1 MSGISAIYILDKK
14 GRPIIFRNYRGEV
27 TQDISSNFSK
37 KVLELEENNM
47 KPLFTIND
55 VHYCWIRY
63 KNIYIVAVSK
73 RNPDICMIFF
83 FLHRL
88 VDLLIGYF
96 GMLEEESIRDNFVL
110 IYELLDEVVDYGYPQ
125 NTDEKLLREYIK
137 ISSNRLMIRS
147 PLNVTTEVINNQVS
161 RVPGIKYQINQ
172 AFVDVIERVSSLIS
186 HKGEVLRSDIIGQIT
201 MRTTLSGMPLLKLGL
216 NDKSYFELS
225 GKESSGKT
233 VDMDDFKFHNCV
245 NINKFES
252 ERVIEFIPPDGFFTL
267 MNYRLNLKIKPLI
280 WVEVERKGISST
292 KVKYLVRAKS
302 NCKRNSIANNV
313 AIYIPVPN
321 DLQNPLF
328 KSTLG
333 SVTYSPDKE
342 VLVWN
347 IRKFPGMKET
357 NLITQF
363 NVPSLRGNDNKT
375 KYLKKPIEV
384 KFEIPSFTVSGIQIR
399 YLKITE
405 ASGYQAYPYVK
416 YLTKNGEY
424 QIRME

>member
-1 MSGISAIYILDKK
+1 MSGISSIYILDKK
-14 GRPIIFRNYRGEV
+14 GRPIIFRNYRGDV
-27 TQDISSNFSK
+27 TQDISSNFQK
-37 KVLELEENNM
+37 KVLELEENNL

-63 KNIYIVAVSK
+63 KDVYIVAVSK
-73 RNPDICMIFF
+73 RNPDICLIFF

-88 VDLLIGYF
+88 VDLLISYF
-96 GMLEEESIRDNFVL
+96 NILEEESIRDNFVI
-110 IYELLDEVVDYGYPQ
+110 IYEILDEVVDYGYPQ
-125 NTDEKLLREYIK
+125 NTDAKLLKEYIK
-137 ISSNRLMIRS
+137 ISSNRLMPRK
-147 PLNVTTEVINNQVS
+147 PLTTEVINNQVS

-186 HKGEVLRSDIIGQIT
+186 HKGEMIRSDIIGQIT
-201 MRTTLSGMPLLKLGL
+201 MKSSLSGMPLLKLGL

-225 GKESSGKT
+225 GKKPADKM

-280 WVEVERKGISST
+280 WVEVNRKEITST
-292 KVKYLVRAKS
+292 KMKFLVKAKN
-302 NCKRNSIANNV
+302 NCKGDSIANNV
-313 AIYIPVPN
+313 AIHIPVPN

-328 KSTLG
+328 KSSLG

-342 VLVWN
+342 VLIWSL
-347 IRKFPGMKET
+347 RKFPGQVET
-357 NLITQF
+357 NLIIQF
-363 NVPSLRGNDNKT
+363 TVPSLRGNDSKS
-375 KYLKKPIEV
+375 KYLKIPIEV
-384 KFEIPSFTVSGIQIR
+384 KFEIPAFTVSGIQIR
-399 YLKITE
+399 YLKISE

-416 YLTKNGEY
+416 YVTKNGDY
-424 QIRME
+424 QIRMD

>member
-1 MSGISAIYILDKK
+1 MSAISAIYFLDKK

-27 TQDISSNFSK
+27 NQDISSNFQK

-55 VHYCWIRY
+55 VHYCWIRH
-63 KNIYIVAVSK
+63 KNIYLVAVSK

-96 GMLEEESIRDNFVL
+96 NELEEESIRDNFVL
-110 IYELLDEVVDYGYPQ
+110 IYELLDEVVDHGYPQ
-125 NTDEKLLREYIK
+125 NTDAKLLKEYIK
-137 ISSNRLMIRS
+137 TSSNRLAFRKKVS
-147 PLNVTTEVINNQVS
+147 TEVMNNEIS
-161 RVPGIKYQINQ
+161 RAPGIRYQVNQ
-172 AFVDVIERVSSLIS
+172 AFVDVTERVSSLIS
-186 HKGEVLRSDIIGQIT
+186 HKGEMLRSDIIGQIT
-201 MRTTLSGMPLLKLGL
+201 MRTMLSGMPLLKLGL
-216 NDKSYFELS
+216 NDKSYFDIS
-225 GKESSGKT
+225 GKKSSGKT
-233 VDMDDFKFHNCV
+233 VEMDDFKFHNCV

-267 MNYRLNLKIKPLI
+267 MNYRLNLNIKPLI
-280 WVEVERKGISST
+280 WVEVDRKELTPT
-292 KVKYLVRAKS
+292 KMKYLVKAKS
-302 NCKRNSIANNV
+302 NCKQKSTANNV
-313 AIYIPVPN
+313 SILIPVPT

-328 KSTLG
+328 KSSLG

-342 VLVWN
+342 VLIWT
-347 IRKFPGMKET
+347 IRRFPGQRET
-357 NLITQF
+357 NLIIQF
-363 NVPSLRGNDNKT
+363 NVPTIRANENKS

-384 KFEIPSFTVSGIQIR
+384 KFEIPSFTVSGIQVK

-416 YLTKNGEY
+416 YVTKNGEY
-424 QIRME
+424 QIRMD

>member
-1 MSGISAIYILDKK
+1 MSGISSIYILDKK
-14 GRPIIFRNYRGEV
+14 GRPIIFRNYRGDV
-27 TQDISSNFSK
+27 TQDISSNFQK
-37 KVLELEENNM
+37 KVLELEENNL

-63 KNIYIVAVSK
+63 KDVYIVAVSK
-73 RNPDICMIFF
+73 RNPDICLIFF

-88 VDLLIGYF
+88 VDLLISYF
-96 GMLEEESIRDNFVL
+96 NILEEESIRDNFVI
-110 IYELLDEVVDYGYPQ
+110 IYEILDEVVDYGYPQ
-125 NTDEKLLREYIK
+125 NTDAKLLKEYIK
-137 ISSNRLMIRS
+137 ISSNRLMPRK
-147 PLNVTTEVINNQVS
+147 PLTTEVINNQVS

-186 HKGEVLRSDIIGQIT
+186 HKGEMIRSDIIGQIT
-201 MRTTLSGMPLLKLGL
+201 MKSSLSGMPLLKLGL
-216 NDKSYFELS
+216 NDKSYFELT
-225 GKESSGKT
+225 GKKPADKM

-280 WVEVERKGISST
+280 WVEVNRKEITST
-292 KVKYLVRAKS
+292 KMKFLVKAKN
-302 NCKRNSIANNV
+302 NCKGDSIANNV
-313 AIYIPVPN
+313 AIHIPVPN

-328 KSTLG
+328 KSSLG

-342 VLVWN
+342 VLIWSL
-347 IRKFPGMKET
+347 RKFPGQVET
-357 NLITQF
+357 NLIIQF
-363 NVPSLRGNDNKT
+363 TVPSLRGNDSKS

-384 KFEIPSFTVSGIQIR
+384 KFEIPAFTVSGIQIR

-416 YLTKNGEY
+416 YVTKNGEY
-424 QIRME
+424 QIRMD

>member
-1 MSGISAIYILDKK
+1 MSGISAIYFLDKK

-27 TQDISSNFSK
+27 TQDISSNFQK

-47 KPLFTIND
+47 KPLFTVND
-55 VHYCWIRY
+55 VHYCWIRH

-96 GMLEEESIRDNFVL
+96 NQLEDESIRDNFVL
-110 IYELLDEVVDYGYPQ
+110 IYELLDEVVDHGYPQ
-125 NTDEKLLREYIK
+125 NTGSKLLKEYIK
-137 ISSNRLMIRS
+137 TSSNRLTLKKKITAE
-147 PLNVTTEVINNQVS
+147 VTTSQIS
-161 RVPGIKYQINQ
+161 RAPGIRYQVNQ
-172 AFVDVIERVSSLIS
+172 AFVDVTERVSSLIS
-186 HKGEVLRSDIIGQIT
+186 HKGEMLRSDIIGQIT
-201 MRTTLSGMPLLKLGL
+201 MRTMLSGMPLLKLGL
-216 NDKSYFELS
+216 NDKSFFDSS
-225 GKESSGKT
+225 GKKTSGKT
-233 VDMDDFKFHNCV
+233 VEMDDFKFHNCV

-280 WVEVERKGISST
+280 WVEVDRKEINST
-292 KVKYLVRAKS
+292 RMKYTVKARS
-302 NCKRNSIANNV
+302 NCKQKSTANNV
-313 AIYIPVPN
+313 CILIPVPN

-328 KSTLG
+328 KSSLG

-347 IRKFPGMKET
+347 IKKFPGMKET
-357 NLITQF
+357 NLIVQF
-363 NVPSLRGNDNKT
+363 TVPTLRGNDNKS

-384 KFEIPSFTVSGIQIR
+384 KFEIPSFTVSGIQVR

-416 YLTKNGEY
+416 YVTKNGEY
-424 QIRME
+424 QIRMD

>member
-1 MSGISAIYILDKK
+1 MSGISSIYILDKK
-14 GRPIIFRNYRGEV
+14 GRPIIFRNYRGDV
-27 TQDISSNFSK
+27 TQDISSNFQK
-37 KVLELEENNM
+37 KVLELEENNL

-63 KNIYIVAVSK
+63 KDVYIVAVSK
-73 RNPDICMIFF
+73 RNPDICLIFF

-88 VDLLIGYF
+88 VDLLISYF
-96 GMLEEESIRDNFVL
+96 NILEEESIRDNFVI
-110 IYELLDEVVDYGYPQ
+110 IYEILDEVVDYGYPQ
-125 NTDEKLLREYIK
+125 NTDAKLLKEYIK
-137 ISSNRLMIRS
+137 ISSNRLMPRK
-147 PLNVTTEVINNQVS
+147 PLTTEVINNQVS

-186 HKGEVLRSDIIGQIT
+186 HKGEMIRSDIIGQIT
-201 MRTTLSGMPLLKLGL
+201 MKSSLSGMPLLKLGL

-225 GKESSGKT
+225 GKKPADKM

-280 WVEVERKGISST
+280 WVELNRKEITST
-292 KVKYLVRAKS
+292 KMKFLVKAKN
-302 NCKRNSIANNV
+302 NCKGDSIANNV
-313 AIYIPVPN
+313 AIHIPVPN

-328 KSTLG
+328 KSSLG

-342 VLVWN
+342 VLIWSL
-347 IRKFPGMKET
+347 RKFPGQVET
-357 NLITQF
+357 NLIIQF
-363 NVPSLRGNDNKT
+363 TVPSLRGNDSKS

-384 KFEIPSFTVSGIQIR
+384 KFEIPAFTVSGIQIR

-416 YLTKNGEY
+416 YVTKNGDY
-424 QIRME
+424 QIRMD

>member
-1 MSGISAIYILDKK
+1 MSAISAIYFLDKK

-27 TQDISSNFSK
+27 NQDISSNFQK

-55 VHYCWIRY
+55 VHYCWIRH
-63 KNIYIVAVSK
+63 KNIYLVAVSK

-96 GMLEEESIRDNFVL
+96 NELEEESIRDNFVL
-110 IYELLDEVVDYGYPQ
+110 IYELLDEVVDHGYPQ
-125 NTDEKLLREYIK
+125 NTDAKLLKEYIK
-137 ISSNRLMIRS
+137 TSSYRLAFRKKVS
-147 PLNVTTEVINNQVS
+147 TEVMNNEIS
-161 RVPGIKYQINQ
+161 RAPGIRYQVNQ
-172 AFVDVIERVSSLIS
+172 AFVDVTERVSSLIS
-186 HKGEVLRSDIIGQIT
+186 HKGEMLRSDIIGQIT
-201 MRTTLSGMPLLKLGL
+201 MRTMLSGMPLLKLGL
-216 NDKSYFELS
+216 NDKSYFDIS
-225 GKESSGKT
+225 GKKSSGKT
-233 VDMDDFKFHNCV
+233 VEMDDFKFHNCV

-267 MNYRLNLKIKPLI
+267 MNYRLNLNIKPLI
-280 WVEVERKGISST
+280 WVEVDRKELTPT
-292 KVKYLVRAKS
+292 KMKYLVKAKS
-302 NCKRNSIANNV
+302 NCKQKSTANNV
-313 AIYIPVPN
+313 SILIPVPT

-328 KSTLG
+328 KSSLG

-342 VLVWN
+342 VLVWT
-347 IRKFPGMKET
+347 IRRFPGQRET
-357 NLITQF
+357 NLIIQF
-363 NVPSLRGNDNKT
+363 NVPTIRANENKS

-384 KFEIPSFTVSGIQIR
+384 KFEIPSFTVSGIQVK

-416 YLTKNGEY
+416 YVTKNGEY
-424 QIRME
+424 QIRMD

>member
-1 MSGISAIYILDKK
+1 MSGISSIYILDKK
-14 GRPIIFRNYRGEV
+14 GRPIIFRNYRGDV
-27 TQDISSNFSK
+27 TQDISSNFQK
-37 KVLELEENNM
+37 KVLELEENNL

-63 KNIYIVAVSK
+63 KDVYIVAVSK
-73 RNPDICMIFF
+73 RNPDICLIFF

-88 VDLLIGYF
+88 VDLLISYF
-96 GMLEEESIRDNFVL
+96 NILEEESIRDNFVI
-110 IYELLDEVVDYGYPQ
+110 IYEILDEVVDYGYPQ
-125 NTDEKLLREYIK
+125 NTDAKLLKEYIK
-137 ISSNRLMIRS
+137 ISSNRLMPRK
-147 PLNVTTEVINNQVS
+147 PLTTEVINNQVS

-186 HKGEVLRSDIIGQIT
+186 HKGEMIRSDIIGQIT
-201 MRTTLSGMPLLKLGL
+201 MKSSLSGMPLLKLGL

-225 GKESSGKT
+225 GKKPADKM

-280 WVEVERKGISST
+280 WVEVNRKEITST
-292 KVKYLVRAKS
+292 KMKFLVKAKN
-302 NCKRNSIANNV
+302 NCKGDSIANNV
-313 AIYIPVPN
+313 AIHIPVPN

-328 KSTLG
+328 KSSLG

-342 VLVWN
+342 VLIWSL
-347 IRKFPGMKET
+347 RKFPGQVET
-357 NLITQF
+357 NLIIQF
-363 NVPSLRGNDNKT
+363 TVPSLRGNDSKS

-384 KFEIPSFTVSGIQIR
+384 KFEIPAFTVSGIQIR

-416 YLTKNGEY
+416 YVTKNGDY
-424 QIRME
+424 QIRMD